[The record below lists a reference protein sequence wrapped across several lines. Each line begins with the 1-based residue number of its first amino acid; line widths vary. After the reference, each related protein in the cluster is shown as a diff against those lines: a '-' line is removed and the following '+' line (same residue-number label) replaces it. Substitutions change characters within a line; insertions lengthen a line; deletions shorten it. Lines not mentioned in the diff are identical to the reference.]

1 LSLDDLITRARELD
15 VRPEHVSAYVADLA
29 RWTRRERDLPRQR
42 RWPAFLVGFAAAAT
56 IAIVIWLVHAPSRGT
71 ESPTQIGDRVAIL
84 AARGSR
90 YVVAAIDTSHTEISI
105 ERGAVTARVFPGAS
119 AHSVVLR
126 GGGVQATGT
135 DTITLAI
142 DEHGSARVSANAG
155 SAVVQD
161 GAAGIAIEPGHSL
174 PAQAN
179 PVGAAAAMRLSALDV
194 PVARVVATEIPREPP
209 TDAPIV
215 VQVPVPVERA
225 PSDLKSQ
232 RDERPSNVVEPTPP
246 HPPSLDAGIADA
258 PHAASPTMTATE
270 RWRSARLF
278 RSQGKFNEAIAE
290 CVAIADAG
298 DRTWAP
304 IALIEAARIE
314 LGPLA
319 APERALAS
327 IDRFT
332 REWPGNGLDPE
343 ARDLRCRAL
352 AQLGRSAECTP
363 PDAGVAPSR

>member
-1 LSLDDLITRARELD
+1 MSLDDLITRARELD

-29 RWTRRERDLPRQR
+29 RWTRREREQR

-56 IAIVIWLVHAPSRGT
+56 IAIAIWLVHAPSTTT

-84 AARGSR
+84 AAPGSQ
-90 YVVAAIDTSHTEISI
+90 YVVAAIDASHTEISI

-126 GGGVQATGT
+126 GGGVRATGT
-135 DTITLAI
+135 DTITLAV
-142 DEHGSARVSANAG
+142 DERGGARVSANAG

-161 GAAGIAIEPGHSL
+161 GAGGIAIEPGHSL
-174 PAQAN
+174 PAQTD

-194 PVARVVATEIPREPP
+194 PVARVVATEVP

-215 VQVPVPVERA
+215 VQVPIPVERA
-225 PSDLKSQ
+225 PSDLKSE
-232 RDERPSNVVEPTPP
+232 RDERPKHVVEPTP
-246 HPPSLDAGIADA
+246 HPPSLDAGIADV
-258 PHAASPTMTATE
+258 PHAATAPMTAPE

-319 APERALAS
+319 APERALAYV
-327 IDRFT
+327 DRFT

-352 AQLGRSAECTP
+352 AQLGRSAECTL

>member
-29 RWTRRERDLPRQR
+29 RWTRRERELPRQR

-56 IAIVIWLVHAPSRGT
+56 IAIVIWLVHAPSSAT

-84 AARGSR
+84 AAPGSQ

-135 DTITLAI
+135 DTITLAV
-142 DEHGSARVSANAG
+142 DQYGSARVSANAG
-155 SAVVQD
+155 TAVVQD

-174 PAQAN
+174 PAHAD
-179 PVGAAAAMRLSALDV
+179 PVGAAAAMRLSALDA

-215 VQVPVPVERA
+215 VHVPVPVERA
-225 PSDLKSQ
+225 PTDLKSD
-232 RDERPSNVVEPTPP
+232 RDERPKNVVEPTPP
-246 HPPSLDAGIADA
+246 HPPSLDAGLPAN
-258 PHAASPTMTATE
+258 PTMTATE

-278 RSQGKFNEAIAE
+278 RSQGKFNEAIAQ

-319 APERALAS
+319 APERALAYV
-327 IDRFT
+327 DRFT

-352 AQLGRSAECTP
+352 AQLGRSSECTLS
-363 PDAGVAPSR
+363 DAGVAPSR